1 MNWECNRCGH
11 RVQPV
16 NKEVKPDG
24 MAWPAGSACS
34 RCLNGEMVYLHL
46 NQDTD
51 EIVGFSVHG
60 IKSLLESKVK
70 FK

>member
-34 RCLNGEMVYLHL
+34 RCLNVAINDQE
-46 NQDTD
+46 NT
-51 EIVGFSVHG
+51 I
-60 IKSLLESKVK
+60 SKELK
-70 FK
+70 